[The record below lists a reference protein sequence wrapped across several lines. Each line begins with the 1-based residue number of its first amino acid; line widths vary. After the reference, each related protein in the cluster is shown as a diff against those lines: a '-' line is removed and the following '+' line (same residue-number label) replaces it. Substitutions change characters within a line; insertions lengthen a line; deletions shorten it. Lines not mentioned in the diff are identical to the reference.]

1 MLKKMI
7 AIITSVII
15 LLTPIQASA
24 VTWGEILTGLQ
35 ASDTF
40 TSGETAAARTSE
52 GEYVISGGKIDDLV
66 EVSALQFSDSL
77 KVLFRNIGIERLN
90 AHEDSGK
97 TIVIILGSGSEVM
110 DGARVSANGK
120 NTNLSLTNEG
130 KIGSRDANINPGINA
145 GSYDQA
151 QVVIKNNG
159 EITGGMNNEV
169 HGEGSRL
176 EFVNDKEGRI
186 TGGMDNGV
194 SEKGEL
200 VFTNNGTISGEH
212 LFNGAFDGGM
222 LKNTNNGTMNVTNDR
237 LHNYARGGG
246 SFVESTNNGTIN
258 GEVMNQAD
266 YEGSRN
272 VAANH
277 GTVNGLYEFY
287 TGDGG
292 EVVGE
297 NNGTVNSLHAGSDGG
312 RVSAVNN
319 GKVKEEINTYA
330 SHESM
335 KADVTV
341 INNGEADRMNVGA
354 GENGTLNVENNGR
367 LTGDG
372 KTWITIEW
380 EDGEISRELSGELSI
395 DAWDKGATVNVTN
408 NGSAAAAFIGAADGA
423 NASLKNDGQ
432 IGNGEGVPLSSY
444 AAEDGRLT
452 VTGNGSLEP
461 YTLKMEDGTER
472 TVSMIAQFG
481 GNPSAEEIKRRV
493 GEMVQFD
500 SPGDYLVMVITED
513 ENGETVFHY
522 VPVHIE
528 NQQDFEDEDYEA
540 ARFRH
545 EMEMKRQ
552 EEAIGGVYG
561 SPYWVKQLYLGY
573 HSYNLR
579 LFVGETRENFREEL
593 SWSADGSK
601 SVSLRVNDENPE
613 KLTMRFDEKVLE
625 VLERTNITTVT
636 LLNKS
641 GAAVMQYNVSDL
653 RAAYDQY
660 GLNDADQL
668 VVGGMDDDVMKIGA
682 DGQLVPVE

>member
-24 VTWGEILTGLQ
+24 VTWGEIVTGLQ

-40 TSGETAAARTSE
+40 TSGETAATRTSK
-52 GEYVISGGKIDDLV
+52 GEYVISGGQIEELV
-66 EVSALQFSDSL
+66 EVSKLQFSDSL
-77 KVLFRNIGIERLN
+77 KVLFQNIGIEQLN
-90 AHEDSGK
+90 AHADSGK
-97 TIVIILGSGSEVM
+97 TIVIILGSGSEVT
-110 DGARVSANGK
+110 DRVIASAHGK
-120 NTNLSLTNEG
+120 DTNLSLTNEG
-130 KIGSRDANINPGINA
+130 KMRALNADA
-145 GSYDQA
+145 YDQA
-151 QVVIKNNG
+151 QAAIKNNG
-159 EITGGMNNEV
+159 EIVGMVNRA

-186 TGGMDNGV
+186 TDGMNNSAG
-194 SEKGEL
+194 EKGEL
-200 VFTNNGTISGEH
+200 VFTNNGTISGEY

-222 LKNTNNGTMNVTNDR
+222 LKNTNNGTINITNVTKD
-237 LHNYARGGG
+237 LHNLAADGG
-246 SFVESTNNGTIN
+246 FVESTNNGIIN
-258 GEVMNQAD
+258 GRVMNQANK
-266 YEGSRN
+266 EGSRN
-272 VAANH
+272 AATNN
-277 GTVNGLYEFY
+277 GTVNGQYEFY
-287 TGDGG
+287 TGEGG
-292 EVVGE
+292 EVSGE
-297 NNGTVNSLHAGSDGG
+297 NNGTVNSLYAGADGG

-319 GKVKEEINTYA
+319 GKVKEEIRADA

-341 INNGEADRMNVGA
+341 INNGEADRMYVSA

-367 LTGDG
+367 MTGDG

-380 EDGEISRELSGELSI
+380 EDGEFSRELSGELSI
-395 DAWDKGATVNVTN
+395 DVWDKGATVNVTN

-423 NASLKNDGQ
+423 NASLRNDGQ

-513 ENGETVFHY
+513 ENGEEVFHY

-528 NQQDFEDEDYEA
+528 NPQDFEDEYYEA
-540 ARFRH
+540 AQFRH

-579 LFVGETRENFREEL
+579 LFVGETRENFREKL

-636 LLNKS
+636 LLNRS

-660 GLNDADQL
+660 GLSDADQL

>member
-1 MLKKMI
+1 MFKKVI
-7 AIITSVII
+7 AIMTSVII

-24 VTWGEILTGLQ
+24 VKWGEIVTGLQ
-35 ASDTF
+35 ASGTF
-40 TSGETAAARTSE
+40 TSGETAAARTGD
-52 GEYVISGGKIDDLV
+52 GEYVISGGQIEDLV
-66 EVSALQFSDSL
+66 EVNGLQFSDSL
-77 KVLFRNIGIERLN
+77 KVLFQNIGIEQLN
-90 AHEDSGK
+90 AHADNGK
-97 TIVIILGSGSEVM
+97 TIVVILGSGSEIM
-110 DGARVSANGK
+110 DRVSASANGK
-120 NTNLSLTNEG
+120 DTNLSLTNEG
-130 KIGSRDANINPGINA
+130 KMGSLNA
-145 GSYDQA
+145 GVHDQA
-151 QVVIKNNG
+151 QAVIKNNG
-159 EITGGMNNEV
+159 EITGGMNNV
-169 HGEGSRL
+169 AYGEGSRL

-186 TGGMDNGV
+186 TDGMDNNAV
-194 SEKGEL
+194 EKGEI
-200 VFTNNGTISGEH
+200 VFTNNGTISGES
-212 LFNGAFDGGM
+212 LFNGAFDGGIV
-222 LKNTNNGTMNVTNDR
+222 KNTNNGTMNVTND
-237 LHNYARGGG
+237 LHNYAADGG
-246 SFVESTNNGTIN
+246 FVESTNNGTIN
-258 GEVMNQAD
+258 GKVMNQAND
-266 YEGSRN
+266 EGSRN
-272 VAANH
+272 VAANN
-277 GTVNGLYEFY
+277 GTVNGSYEFY
-287 TGDGG
+287 TDGGG
-292 EVVGE
+292 EVSGE
-297 NNGTVNSLHAGSDGG
+297 NNGTVNSLYAGADGG

-319 GKVKEEINTYA
+319 GKVKEEIRADA

-341 INNGEADRMNVGA
+341 INNGEADRMIGGA

-423 NASLKNDGQ
+423 NASLRNDGQ
-432 IGNGEGVPLSSY
+432 IGNGEGIPLNSY
-444 AAEDGRLT
+444 AAEDGRLM
-452 VTGNGSLEP
+452 VTGSGSLEP

-472 TVSMIAQFG
+472 AVSMIAQFG
-481 GNPSAEEIKRRV
+481 GNLSADEIKQRV

-513 ENGETVFHY
+513 ENGETVFRY
-522 VPVHIE
+522 MPVHIE
-528 NQQDFEDEDYEA
+528 NQQDFEDEDYETY
-540 ARFRH
+540 RFRH

-552 EEAIGGVYG
+552 AGAVGGVYG

-653 RAAYDQY
+653 RAAYDGF
-660 GLNDADQL
+660 GLDGADQL
-668 VVGGMDDDVMKIGA
+668 VVGGTDDDVMKIGA